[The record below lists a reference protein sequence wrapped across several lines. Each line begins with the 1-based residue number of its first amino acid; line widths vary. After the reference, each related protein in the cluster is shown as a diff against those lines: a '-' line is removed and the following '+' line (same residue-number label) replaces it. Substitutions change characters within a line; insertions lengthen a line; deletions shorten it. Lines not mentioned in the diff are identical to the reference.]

1 MRTRKLGKWGLAL
14 AALAGVCL
22 LASQPA
28 LACATCYTSSLG
40 PKGLQAI
47 KSGILILLLPTAAI
61 FGALILLTFWYRNS
75 CPAWRRVVP
84 EQVPPQPSQLDLL
97 ALNSY
102 ETDSA
107 ASRPHNTS
115 ILPAQ

>member
-1 MRTRKLGKWGLAL
+1 MRTSRWTKWVLATP
-14 AALAGVCL
+14 AALL
-22 LASQPA
+22 SASQSA
-28 LACATCYTSSLG
+28 FACATCYTDALG
-40 PKGLQAI
+40 SKGMHAI

-75 CPAWRRVVP
+75 CPSWRRVVP
-84 EQVPPQPSQLDLL
+84 EQAPPQPTQLDLL

-102 ETDSA
+102 ETDSV
-107 ASRPHNTS
+107 ASRPHNTG